1 MSIFKKIKTKSGQS
15 LVEVLI
21 ATAVGIIFVLGTT
34 IIANFALKSRQD
46 SEKNQVLAS
55 LSKELLDNVKIFA
68 DANWHN
74 IDTLATT
81 SANHYYLNTST
92 SSFTAV
98 SGEQNIVISSTT
110 YTRYFYL
117 DDVYRDGSG
126 QIVESG
132 GTLDPSTKKVTVVY
146 GIQGSTPK
154 SISIYVTRSKNNVFV
169 QTDWSGGSGQT
180 GPITSSNEK
189 FETSGNLKID
199 EKGRISLNLVTQNN
213 VYLKAIEG
221 YNYRIYSISQ
231 TSDGGYI
238 AGGYTSSDE
247 AGSYDVFI
255 VKLNSSG
262 NIEWSKT
269 IGGSNNDYIN
279 SISQTPDGGYI
290 AGGSTQSYGAGLT
303 DGFIIKLNSSGNIEW
318 SKTIGGSSDDY
329 ISSISKTSDGGY
341 IAGGNTTSYGAGT
354 SDALII
360 KLNSSGNIEWSKA
373 IGGSSSDYIY
383 PISQTPDGGY
393 IAGGNTTS
401 YGAGLTDFFIIKL
414 NSSGNIEWSKTI
426 GGSNFDEFSFMSQ
439 TSDGGY
445 IVGGRTLSYGAGSRD
460 AFIIKLNSSGNIEWS
475 KAIGSSNSE
484 YIYSISQTSDGG
496 YIAGGYIYSS
506 GTASYY
512 AFIIKLNSSGNI
524 EWSKE
529 IGDSNNYYIYSI
541 SQTSDGGYIAGG
553 WTGSY
558 FGTGSANAFIIK
570 LDSYGNT
577 LDCTNIQAINPSS
590 ASPTPTVTSPSPT
603 VTSPSPTVT
612 SPSPSSTSPSPQE
625 SNACQM

>member
-21 ATAVGIIFVLGTT
+21 ATAVGIIFVLGATV
-34 IIANFALKSRQD
+34 IANFALKSRQD

-98 SGEQNIVISSTT
+98 SGEQNILISSTT

-146 GIQGSTPK
+146 GVEGSTPK

-199 EKGRISLNLVTQNN
+199 EKGRISLNLATQNN
-213 VYLKAIEG
+213 TYLKAIGGSSDDPIFSISQTSDGG
-221 YNYRIYSISQ
+221 YIAGGWTYSYEAGGVNSFIIKLNSLGNIEWSKAIGGSSDDEIYSISQTSDGGYIAVGNTLSYGAGSWDAFIIKLNSLGNIEWFKTIGGSSSDSIYSISQ

-238 AGGYTSSDE
+238 AGGWT
-247 AGSYDVFI
+247 
-255 VKLNSSG
+255 LN
-262 NIEWSKT
+262 
-269 IGGSNNDYIN
+269 
-279 SISQTPDGGYI
+279 
-290 AGGSTQSYGAGLT
+290 
-303 DGFIIKLNSSGNIEW
+303 
-318 SKTIGGSSDDY
+318 
-329 ISSISKTSDGGY
+329 
-341 IAGGNTTSYGAGT
+341 
-354 SDALII
+354 
-360 KLNSSGNIEWSKA
+360 
-373 IGGSSSDYIY
+373 
-383 PISQTPDGGY
+383 
-393 IAGGNTTS
+393 
-401 YGAGLTDFFIIKL
+401 
-414 NSSGNIEWSKTI
+414 
-426 GGSNFDEFSFMSQ
+426 
-439 TSDGGY
+439 
-445 IVGGRTLSYGAGSRD
+445 YGAGSWD

-475 KAIGSSNSE
+475 KAIGGSDYD

-496 YIAGGYIYSS
+496 YIAGGRTLNYGAGSWD
-506 GTASYY
+506 

-524 EWSKE
+524 EWSKA
-529 IGDSNNYYIYSI
+529 IGGSDYDYIYSI
-541 SQTSDGGYIAGG
+541 SQTSDGGYIVGGSTQSYGAGNWDAFIIKLNSSGNIEWSKAIGGSNIDEIASIFPTSDGGYIAGG
-553 WTGSY
+553 WTRSY
-558 FGTGSANAFIIK
+558 GAGGYDAFIIK
-570 LDSYGNT
+570 LDSYGNASS
-577 LDCTNIQAINPSS
+577 CTNIQAINPQISS
-590 ASPTPTVTSPSPT
+590 ISPT

-612 SPSPSSTSPSPQE
+612 SPSPSSTSPSPTVTSPSPQE